1 MTKENE
7 IKRIKASVTVDA
19 VLARYGI
26 ATRKAATGRVA
37 ACPIHGASAK
47 SRAFTISKDGH
58 AWYCFG
64 ACQRG
69 GSVVDLVM
77 AIEKCDV
84 GHAVAI
90 LGERQS

>member
-1 MTKENE
+1 MSKGDE

-19 VLARYGI
+19 VLARYGV

-84 GHAVAI
+84 RRAVATMATWAT
-90 LGERQS
+90 